1 MGQKQPRYGKRKLRK
16 SLIENTRRSRP
27 SGTSTD
33 VRKHTL
39 TDAVHPDLPAAQ
51 RHAPALDC
59 GSGIS
64 LFGGDV
70 PTASSPGDKGTFP
83 PKAPK
88 GLQFKCGFCFY
99 ITKDQ
104 HGMVSH
110 LIHHAEGRRLECQH
124 CPQLPS
130 GWGSACSKDVC
141 CLLETTTNNLFKCC
155 LCTHFAGDQREI
167 LNHLFLRCDER
178 LKCQQCSKSFSK
190 AEDLRYH
197 AEIHKPERTCEYQL
211 W

>member
-1 MGQKQPRYGKRKLRK
+1 MGRKQAPYGKRKRRK
-16 SLIENTRRSRP
+16 VWTRPLGWKSQIENTCRNRP
-27 SGTSTD
+27 SETSTD
-33 VRKHTL
+33 IRKHTL

-59 GSGIS
+59 GSGVN

-70 PTASSPGDKGTFP
+70 PTAGSPGDKWTFP
-83 PKAPK
+83 PKVAK
-88 GLQFKCGFCFY
+88 GLQFKCSFCYY
-99 ITKDQ
+99 ITKNK

-110 LIHHAEGRRLECQH
+110 LIHHAEGQRLECRH

-130 GWGSACSKDVC
+130 GWRSACSKDVC

-155 LCTHFAGDQREI
+155 LCTHLAGDQREM

-190 AEDLRYH
+190 AEDLR
-197 AEIHKPERTCEYQL
+197 
-211 W
+211 